1 MSIAQQEEKK
11 AVQAGYWN
19 TFRFD
24 PRAKA
29 EGKNP
34 LTVDSKAPTASYKDF
49 IMNEVRYSSLTRSNP
64 EKAEVLFNRAA
75 EEAANKYNHLLKLQE
90 MYGAE

>member
-1 MSIAQQEEKK
+1 
-11 AVQAGYWN
+11 
-19 TFRFD
+19 
-24 PRAKA
+24 
-29 EGKNP
+29 
-34 LTVDSKAPTASYKDF
+34 
-49 IMNEVRYSSLTRSNP
+49 MNEVRYSSLTRSNP